1 MLKINTITNKR
12 TMTNFRIFVSNKYYE
27 RKKEIFAWEQRVAQM
42 SIEEYVSQQKWFLK
56 KIFMMESI

>member
-1 MLKINTITNKR
+1 
-12 TMTNFRIFVSNKYYE
+12 MTNFRIFVSNKYYE
-27 RKKEIFAWEQRVAQM
+27 RKREIFAWEQRVAQM

>member
-1 MLKINTITNKR
+1 MLKINTINNKR

>member
-56 KIFMMESI
+56 RIFMMESI

>member
-1 MLKINTITNKR
+1 MLKINTINNKR

-56 KIFMMESI
+56 RIFMMESI

>member
-56 KIFMMESI
+56 QIFMMESI

>member
-1 MLKINTITNKR
+1 
-12 TMTNFRIFVSNKYYE
+12 MTNFRIFVSNKYYE

-56 KIFMMESI
+56 RMFMMESI

>member
-12 TMTNFRIFVSNKYYE
+12 AMTNFRVFVSNKYYE

-42 SIEEYVSQQKWFLK
+42 SIEEYISKQKWFLK
-56 KIFMMESI
+56 RMFMMESI